1 MSSPAAS
8 RQWSTAE
15 GPSRLIACS
24 FLQPFA
30 RLCQRVVRIAHA
42 SQRIFKKMTLKG
54 PYVERLR
61 VEVFIWLEDGHMSP
75 LLIDSGWIGS
85 GRGAARAEVAQGIPT
100 QSHVSPS
107 MLVCEDK
114 SASNPHH
121 VYSYTKKNPARVS
134 HRPCTNEARTDHS
147 RQKGAYS
154 ETRSFI
160 KVPRDKRAGRYPL
173 VTGTNLKTPHSK

>member
-1 MSSPAAS
+1 M
-8 RQWSTAE
+8 
-15 GPSRLIACS
+15 
-24 FLQPFA
+24 
-30 RLCQRVVRIAHA
+30 
-42 SQRIFKKMTLKG
+42 
-54 PYVERLR
+54 
-61 VEVFIWLEDGHMSP
+61 
-75 LLIDSGWIGS
+75 IDSGSIGS
-85 GRGAARAEVAQGIPT
+85 GRDAARAEVARGTPT

-154 ETRSFI
+154 ETRSLI
-160 KVPRDKRAGRYPL
+160 KVPRDKRAGGYPL
-173 VTGTNLKTPHSK
+173 VTGTNLTTPHLKCALFSPGVGVVNRSTGYSQVWAVKHGTGGLFPLRSADL